1 MGINLFPNKDPAY
14 LTPIFTA
21 SFTRGLAVLLVR
33 KISFVKLAKC
43 PAVFRIARFPWDETI

>member
-1 MGINLFPNKDPAY
+1 MDINLFPNKDPAY

-33 KISFVKLAKC
+33 KITLVKLAKC
-43 PAVFRIARFPWDETI
+43 PAVFRIARLPRNETI

>member
-1 MGINLFPNKDPAY
+1 MDINIFPNKDPAY

-33 KISFVKLAKC
+33 KITLVKLAKC
-43 PAVFRIARFPWDETI
+43 PAVFSDRKDPET